1 MRKSLSHTF
10 ILSFAPLHMPQL
22 WRSQNRNGRPSPALT
37 ALLAASA
44 LFPLTAWVRAG
55 VRAGQVHSR
64 GGLLAGIPSRSLRM
78 GGPLMGVSSS
88 EASAMQGSTRY
99 QPCALTRPTPRRP
112 DEPRIAVA
120 ITTSR
125 RPLLFRRAMLS
136 FRTRCLDCLSRVDE
150 WFAVDDGS
158 TPEELAEMQAAVP
171 GLTWISKPIVARGH
185 PCSLNALLNA
195 VRSFDYVVFLED
207 DFFFV
212 KDEDFVAKAL
222 AVLESDTTIG
232 QVVFNARYAL
242 TTTSTETGELVGG
255 KEIRDRSAGKVTHIV
270 HEYAGPAGSPT
281 WEAFFQRPGN
291 GGKVANVHWPHFSL
305 HSGMW
310 RMDAMRANGA
320 FQSESGFE
328 FAYGLRWMEKGFRTA
343 FLPDVYSVHLGKPV
357 NGAIR
362 NEDLD
367 GMYQGYGLK
376 HSVNATVSAYDLNG
390 AIR

>member
-1 MRKSLSHTF
+1 
-10 ILSFAPLHMPQL
+10 MPQL
-22 WRSQNRNGRPSPALT
+22 RRSQNRHGRPWPVLT

-44 LFPLTAWVRAG
+44 LFALTAWVRAG
-55 VRAGQVHSR
+55 VRAGLGRSW
-64 GGLLAGIPSRSLRM
+64 GGPLAGMPSRSLRL
-78 GGPLMGVSSS
+78 GGPLMGVPSS
-88 EASAMQGSTRY
+88 EASAMQGSTSS
-99 QPCALTRPTPRRP
+99 QPCALTRPSPRRP

-120 ITTSR
+120 IATSR

-136 FRTRCLDCLSRVDE
+136 FRTRCLDCLSRVDT

-158 TPEELAEMQAAVP
+158 TPEELAEMRAAVP
-171 GLTWISKPIVARGH
+171 GLTWISKPIGARGH
-185 PCSLNALLNA
+185 PSSLNALLTA
-195 VRSFDYVVFLED
+195 VRSFDYVVYIED
-207 DFFFV
+207 DFFFI
-212 KDEDFVAKAL
+212 KDEDLVTKAL

-242 TTTSTETGELVGG
+242 TTTSTETSGLVGG
-255 KEIRDRSAGKVTHIV
+255 KEIRDRRTGKVTHIM

-281 WEAFFQRPGN
+281 WDAFLQRPGN
-291 GGKVANVHWPHFSL
+291 GGRIANVHWPHFSL

-320 FQSESGFE
+320 FQPESGFE

-357 NGAIR
+357 NGAVR

-367 GMYQGYGLK
+367 SMYQGYGLK
-376 HSVNATVSAYDLNG
+376 HTVNATVSAYDLNG